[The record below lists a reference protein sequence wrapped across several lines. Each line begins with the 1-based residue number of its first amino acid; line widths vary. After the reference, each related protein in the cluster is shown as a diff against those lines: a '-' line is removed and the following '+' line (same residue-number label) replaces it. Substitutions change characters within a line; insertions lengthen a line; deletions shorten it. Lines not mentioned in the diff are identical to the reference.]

1 MNDTKQTTCK
11 RCGRKLRNPQAIEL
25 GMGSICW
32 RKFQLKS
39 NHKKLWRDKEDEEY
53 WGKVEFFYQDDIM
66 EGEIAILFDGDNPIE
81 IKIR

>member
-32 RKFQLKS
+32 RKFQLEN
-39 NHKKLWRDKEDEEY
+39 NHKKLWRDKEDEEE
-53 WGKVEFFYQDDIM
+53 K
-66 EGEIAILFDGDNPIE
+66 EI
-81 IKIR
+81 